1 MFDATFTE
9 NRLLLWSVNQELN
22 DGCKSSLDTDNT
34 TQTVCDTSRISNIS
48 EEDNQQSVQ
57 KSGSVRSQP
66 TRRGVVRLVA
76 SGIVVGVAGCTS
88 NNDGSKSSKSAVDY
102 QDSPRNGNQC
112 SECRYYRTS
121 EDGESVGSCTKVEGD
136 IAPEAWCN
144 LYVSG

>member
-1 MFDATFTE
+1 MEYFGGRQSAICTE
-9 NRLLLWSVNQELN
+9 IRL
-22 DGCKSSLDTDNT
+22 G
-34 TQTVCDTSRISNIS
+34 
-48 EEDNQQSVQ
+48 EEPTHT
-57 KSGSVRSQP
+57 SGSRP
-66 TRRGVVRLVA
+66 PVA